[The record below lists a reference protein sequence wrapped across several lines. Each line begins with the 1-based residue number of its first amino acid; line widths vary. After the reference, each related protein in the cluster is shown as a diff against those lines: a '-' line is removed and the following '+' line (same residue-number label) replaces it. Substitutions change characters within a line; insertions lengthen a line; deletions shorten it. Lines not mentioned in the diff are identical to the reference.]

1 MPQMRRTLATVLAVL
16 AALCLGACGDGTVRV
31 DFRPEEGA
39 TYRYEVRIRS
49 ESETVLAT
57 GAPQLRTDDVILL
70 AEHTV
75 LQTGVDGV
83 RVRVVLAEPEGAR
96 RTFEVVFDRA
106 AQLQAI
112 ESIEGVP
119 SEVLGELGLAELFPV
134 AAGGPPDRGL
144 APGDRWEV
152 DAQVALGVTTPL
164 SRLTGGG
171 RLVQLDVEGDHD
183 VALLRSETELPVLT
197 TRSSAKGELRL
208 DGIQRTEQ
216 DATRDLADGS
226 VRAASSRTVG
236 RYDLTVAPPAGTTG
250 SPVTGILTV
259 TVTSETRRVR

>member
-1 MPQMRRTLATVLAVL
+1 MRRAFAIATVGLI
-16 AALCLGACGDGTVRV
+16 ALGSTGCGNGTVRV

-49 ESETVLAT
+49 ESETVLAS
-57 GAPQLRTDDVILL
+57 GAPQLRTDDVLLL

-75 LQTGVDGV
+75 LETDGDGV
-83 RVRVVLAEPEGAR
+83 RVRVVLAEPAGDQ

-119 SEVLGELGLAELFPV
+119 SEVLDELGLAELFPA

-144 APGDRWEV
+144 APGDSWEV
-152 DAQVALGVTTPL
+152 DAQVALAATPSP
-164 SRLTGGG
+164 SRLTGSG

-197 TRSSAKGELRL
+197 TRSSPEGELRL
-208 DGIQRTEQ
+208 DGVQRTEQ

-226 VRAASSRTVG
+226 IRAASSRTVG
-236 RYDLTVAPPAGTTG
+236 RYDLTVAPPIGTTG
-250 SPVTGILTV
+250 SPVTGTLIV
-259 TVTSETRRVR
+259 TVTSETRRIR